1 MVAHNMVMNPTAIPQ
16 MVSLANDVISNPSHQ
31 QTQDR
36 FAQSLKE
43 LLDSIHATQAA
54 LTSDG
59 TATDYQ
65 PLPASTV
72 SVYLSYGNQIRNCR
86 L

>member
-1 MVAHNMVMNPTAIPQ
+1 MVCCLNPTAIPQ

-31 QTQDR
+31 RAQDH

-59 TATDYQ
+59 TATDHQ
-65 PLPASTV
+65 QLTV
-72 SVYLSYGNQIRNCR
+72 RVWNC
-86 L
+86 